1 MILLALALAC
11 TDTPQDTQTE
21 ETDTDTGDSVVEATP
36 VWVPLDQDP
45 PEDFADLHLFEW
57 DPASSSI
64 TYNDGVVPYE
74 LNMPLFSDYALKLRA
89 IYIPEGESA
98 TYQEND
104 AFDYP
109 VGTLILKNFL
119 LPADMREPEKNQRLM
134 ETRLLIRQEA
144 GWEQWP
150 YTWTEDASSAKLD
163 RAGEIIPVSFID
175 EAGETVEFTYLVPQK
190 NQCAQCH
197 ELVDTQDEGARYITP
212 IGPKARH
219 LNRDVVT
226 EDGEKNQLQFLADAG
241 LLTGLPSLDQV
252 DRSATEATLADP
264 SALSSEQL
272 DESARDYLDIN
283 CAHCHNPQGVNG
295 VSSQLFLNHDNT
307 EDFNLGICKK
317 PGSAGEGTG
326 GFVYDILPG
335 NADESILVYRTET
348 QELGAIMPLL
358 GRSLVHDEGV
368 AVLRAWIDGM
378 EPESCEAE

>member
-45 PEDFADLHLFEW
+45 PEDFAELHLFEW

-89 IYIPEGESA
+89 ITIPEGESA

-150 YTWTEDASSAKLD
+150 YTWTEDGSSAKLD

-175 EAGETVEFTYLVPQK
+175 EEGETVEFTYLVPQK

-226 EDGEKNQLQFLADAG
+226 EDGEKKQLQFLADAG
-241 LLTGLPSLDQV
+241 LLTGLPSLGQV